1 MSAASN
7 EDSEQDRAP
16 APRQFR
22 TIFVSDIHLGARASQ
37 AEAFLDFLRLHDAN
51 TIYLVGDIIDFW
63 SVKRSPLWL
72 QSHNDVLQ
80 KLLRKARKGTKI
92 VYIPGNHDEG
102 VRAYCGMAF
111 GAIEIQRDSVHLAAD
126 GRRYLVMHGDEFDVI
141 VRYAKWLAFL
151 GDRSYEFAIW
161 CNRPLNLV
169 RRWLGFGYWSLA
181 RYLKLRVKSAVNFI
195 GEFEQAIAAE
205 AGRRETD
212 GVICGHIHHMTD
224 RMIGG
229 IRYINCGD
237 WVESCTAIAED
248 FDGQLR
254 QLRWLPGSVADP
266 YKVSAPAPV
275 RAIESLSPQ
284 VAPVTAIAMSGS
296 PGPARKHGLR

>member
-1 MSAASN
+1 MAAASN
-7 EDSEQDRAP
+7 EGREQEGAP
-16 APRQFR
+16 APHQFR
-22 TIFVSDIHLGARASQ
+22 TLFVSDIHLGARASQ
-37 AEAFLDFLRLHDAN
+37 AEAFLDFLRYHDAN

-72 QSHNDVLQ
+72 QAHNDVLQ
-80 KLLRKARKGTKI
+80 KLLRKARKGTRI
-92 VYIPGNHDEG
+92 IFIPGNHDDG
-102 VRAYCGMAF
+102 VRAYCGMTF
-111 GAIEIQRDSVHLAAD
+111 GAITIQRDSVHAAAD

-169 RRWLGFGYWSLA
+169 RRCFGFGYWSLA
-181 RYLKLRVKSAVNFI
+181 KYLKLRVKSAVNFI

-205 AGRRETD
+205 AERRNVD

-229 IRYINCGD
+229 IRYVNCGD

-254 QLRWLPGSVADP
+254 QLRWLPGSAADP
-266 YKVSAPAPV
+266 FEVSAPARV
-275 RAIESLSPQ
+275 RAIESLPPR
-284 VAPVTAIAMSGS
+284 VAPVTAIASGS
-296 PGPARKHGLR
+296 VSPARKGGLR